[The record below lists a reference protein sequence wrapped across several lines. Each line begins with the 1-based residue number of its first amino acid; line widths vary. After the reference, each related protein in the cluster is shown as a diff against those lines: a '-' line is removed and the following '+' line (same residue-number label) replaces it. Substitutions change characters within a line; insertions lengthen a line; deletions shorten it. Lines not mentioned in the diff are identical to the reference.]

1 MKCFQ
6 IKITQTMYSQRV
18 LDKWTESSVLKR
30 PPFAAA
36 NAGKSSKWIF
46 EFTGPNQILELI
58 FYSSK

>member
-36 NAGKSSKWIF
+36 NAGNNWPRPKL
-46 EFTGPNQILELI
+46 TVLI
-58 FYSSK
+58 FLQF

>member
-18 LDKWTESSVLKR
+18 LDKWTESSLLKR

-36 NAGKSSKWIF
+36 NAG
-46 EFTGPNQILELI
+46 NN
-58 FYSSK
+58 